1 MLSSADN
8 TPTSTFNL
16 KVVAA
21 STSLHSYARN
31 YLIGVF
37 QRLTGNRCQYHDEQD
52 ESFTSTDE
60 ENPIIKKDKTITRQE
75 LILGAFFH
83 NSA

>member
-1 MLSSADN
+1 MSEELTSQMLSSADN
-8 TPTSTFNL
+8 NPTSTFNL

-37 QRLTGNRCQYHDEQD
+37 PQVNWQQV
-52 ESFTSTDE
+52 
-60 ENPIIKKDKTITRQE
+60 PVP
-75 LILGAFFH
+75 
-83 NSA
+83 